1 MTAFVASLGFLP
13 MAMSNGA
20 GAEVQR
26 PLATVVI
33 GGLMIATFLTLFVL
47 PVLYVIFEKGI
58 NLNPFTKKA
67 VAVVVFGLFSF
78 NATHAQTPISLQKA
92 MEMAL
97 KNNYAM
103 KSERLK
109 SDYQQKLIK
118 TATTITPVNI
128 TGDYGQ
134 INSVYNDTRFGISQS
149 FNFPTVY
156 SRQKKLYTEEW
167 KTSTLNVVLK
177 EAELKR
183 EVTKTFYS
191 LIYLIEKE
199 KLLLKSDTI
208 FGEFLG
214 KSELRLKK
222 GESNILEKTTADN
235 QRGAVKMQLIQ
246 LREEKELVQNQFQVL
261 FNSDEKL
268 VPNEVTLK
276 LVLDKTIDS
285 TLVAQHPYLSLLEQ
299 QKKASAASTQLEKS
313 KLLPNLIL
321 GYNNTSI
328 TGTGADNVF
337 YDKSN
342 RFHSAQFGIGIPLLG
357 GAQKAKIAA
366 SKIGETLSQN
376 ELEREKQ
383 VLQNQFKTILNQ
395 YNTSIEKLNYYEKI
409 ALPNAEIIIKTA
421 NLQFL
426 NGEINYLDWVMLINQ
441 SIAIKSNY
449 IDTILAHNESVVQL
463 NYLTSKQ

>member
-1 MTAFVASLGFLP
+1 
-13 MAMSNGA
+13 
-20 GAEVQR
+20 
-26 PLATVVI
+26 
-33 GGLMIATFLTLFVL
+33 
-47 PVLYVIFEKGI
+47 
-58 NLNPFTKKA
+58 
-67 VAVVVFGLFSF
+67 
-78 NATHAQTPISLQKA
+78 
-92 MEMAL
+92 
-97 KNNYAM
+97 
-103 KSERLK
+103 
-109 SDYQQKLIK
+109 
-118 TATTITPVNI
+118 
-128 TGDYGQ
+128 
-134 INSVYNDTRFGISQS
+134 
-149 FNFPTVY
+149 
-156 SRQKKLYTEEW
+156 
-167 KTSTLNVVLK
+167 LNVVLK

-208 FGEFLG
+208 FGEFLR

-235 QRGAVKMQLIQ
+235 QRGAIKMQLLQ

-261 FNSDEKL
+261 LNSDEKL

-285 TLVAQHPYLSLLEQ
+285 TLVTQHPYLSLLEQ
-299 QKKASAASTQLEKS
+299 HKKASAASTQLEKS

-342 RFHSAQFGIGIPLLG
+342 RFQSAQFGIGIPLLG

-366 SKIGETLSQN
+366 SKIGETMSQN
-376 ELEREKQ
+376 EFEREKQ
-383 VLQNQFKTILNQ
+383 VLQNQFKTSLNQ
-395 YNTSIEKLNYYEKI
+395 YNMSIEKLNYYEKT